1 MASGSLPVLQD
12 GLILRAPNRHKVRR
26 GKWWGDMEGG
36 ETREWDGFDQ
46 NSSASVKFSIDSIFI
61 FSDHALLSSCLAHL
75 SLLYPSCRV
84 HTVSLH
90 QAPGLRIYLHL
101 LEKSQCLH
109 NILCLGH
116 LPKKATKTLL
126 RSRKT
131 SWGQKSA
138 SSKADTG
145 AKVEY
150 GLFPS
155 ALLKP

>member
-1 MASGSLPVLQD
+1 MVSGSLPVLKD
-12 GLILRAPNRHKVRR
+12 GLILKAPDRHTVGR
-26 GKWWGDMEGG
+26 GKWWG
-36 ETREWDGFDQ
+36 DGFDQ
-46 NSSASVKFSIDSIFI
+46 NSSASVKFLVDVKKEAKFP
-61 FSDHALLSSCLAHL
+61 FSSSVTMLFSLLSC
-75 SLLYPSCRV
+75 PSCRV

-155 ALLKP
+155 ELLKP